1 MSSDAVDTAVPCKDS
16 DLEKKDS
23 LLIATDVCIEC
34 LRKPQW
40 RCNQGMQKHSSLNL
54 FDSTEKHIKRKLSG
68 QNYDSTIAPFAI
80 TFRGKSSSLAWL
92 IVVG

>member
-1 MSSDAVDTAVPCKDS
+1 
-16 DLEKKDS
+16 
-23 LLIATDVCIEC
+23 
-34 LRKPQW
+34 
-40 RCNQGMQKHSSLNL
+40 MQKHISLNL
-54 FDSTEKHIKRKLSG
+54 FDSTEKHIKRKLSE